1 MARLFQQ
8 GWYVCLLLL
17 SLVSQ
22 AHAQEER
29 MEAEATLSAKE
40 GKPGDIITLK
50 IDLNVKPGFHTYPTA
65 QKDSNAASFVTTV
78 RVKNEKDAPVERSG
92 KIKEPEPKDKLEAAL
107 NATVSYFDIPVTLE
121 VPLKI
126 KANATGK
133 AKFSISLVTQVC
145 DDMGCVPFTKTFDF
159 DISIKAAESTP
170 PARTVSAD
178 TDDETAGLKD
188 RMEAS
193 ASLSTL
199 EGKPGDTIT
208 LKLNLDVKPGFH
220 TYPSV
225 QKDSNSSNFVT
236 SVRVKNEKDASVER
250 SGNVKEPEP
259 KDKLEVALGATVS
272 YFDSPVTL
280 EVPLKIKSNAT
291 AGKTK
296 FTISLVT
303 QVCDKMG
310 CIPFTKPFDF
320 EINIKPAEQNAAP
333 SKKPIPPPEDP
344 DTFDPNVKLKIAGP
358 VGIRSKKTDTVERPQ
373 KTAETKPATAD
384 KNEETLWSF
393 TLKGVI
399 FGFITLL
406 TPCVFPMIPITVSFF
421 LKQNKTGQEAIINA
435 AVYTLSIIISMSFI
449 AYFFI
454 QTFQEL
460 AQLGSTNL
468 VIGALFIYFALSL
481 FGAYEIT
488 LPSFLTRWT
497 SAGESKGGYV
507 GTIFM
512 AMTFTIISFSCVAPF
527 LGGFAG
533 ATAAERPVL
542 WNIAGAL
549 GFAVA
554 FASPFFLLALFPS
567 WLKALPKSGGWLNTM
582 KVVMGFLEVA
592 AAIKFFRAAEMRW
605 KAGLPEFLTFDV
617 SISIYIALCFL
628 CGIYLLGTYKLPH
641 DDHGDEKKTIGVGRL
656 IWSMVF
662 ISLGIYLFPAMFRS
676 PDGEKLRP
684 AGIIYS
690 WIESFLLP
698 GGDTK
703 PIKLAFVSEKG
714 TAASAQ
720 KWHGFLPE
728 AMIDAKTRKQRI
740 FIDFTGV
747 T

>member
-1 MARLFQQ
+1 MARVTWQ
-8 GWYVCLLLL
+8 GWLACLLLL
-17 SLVSQ
+17 SQLSLAV
-22 AHAQEER
+22 HAQEER
-29 MEAEATLSAKE
+29 MEAEASLSATE

-50 IDLNVKPGFHTYPTA
+50 VDLNVKPGFHTYPTV
-65 QKDSNAASFVTTV
+65 QKDNNASAFVTSI
-78 RVKNEKDAPVERSG
+78 RVKNEKDAPVER
-92 KIKEPEPKDKLEAAL
+92 
-107 NATVSYFDIPVTLE
+107 
-121 VPLKI
+121 
-126 KANATGK
+126 TG
-133 AKFSISLVTQVC
+133 
-145 DDMGCVPFTKTFDF
+145 
-159 DISIKAAESTP
+159 
-170 PARTVSAD
+170 
-178 TDDETAGLKD
+178 
-188 RMEAS
+188 
-193 ASLSTL
+193 
-199 EGKPGDTIT
+199 TI
-208 LKLNLDVKPGFH
+208 
-220 TYPSV
+220 
-225 QKDSNSSNFVT
+225 
-236 SVRVKNEKDASVER
+236 
-250 SGNVKEPEP
+250 KEPEP
-259 KDKLEVALGATVS
+259 KDKLEVALNATVS
-272 YFDSPVTL
+272 YFDTPVTM
-280 EVPLKIKSNAT
+280 EVPLKIRPTAS
-291 AGKTK
+291 AGKSK
-296 FTISLVT
+296 FTISLIT
-303 QVCDKMG
+303 QVCDDMG
-310 CIPFTKPFDF
+310 CIPYSRTFDF
-320 EINIKPAEQNAAP
+320 EITIKPGETEKNPAP
-333 SKKPIPPPEDP
+333 PQKPVPPPEAP

-358 VGIRSKKTDTVERPQ
+358 VGIRSKKTETDTVEKLQ
-373 KTAETKPATAD
+373 KTVESKSAATD
-384 KNEETLWSF
+384 KNEETIWSF

-421 LKQNKTGQEAIINA
+421 LKQNKTGQEALINA
-435 AVYTLSIIISMSFI
+435 AVYTFSIIISMTFI

-454 QTFQEL
+454 QAFQEL

-468 VIGALFIYFALSL
+468 VIGILFIYFALSL

-488 LPSFLTRWT
+488 LPGFLTRWT

-542 WNIAGAL
+542 WNIVGAL

-605 KAGLPEFLTFDV
+605 KAGTPEFLTFDL

-628 CGIYLLGTYKLPH
+628 CGIYLLGFFKLPH
-641 DDHGDEKKTIGVGRL
+641 DDHGDEKKSIGVGRL

-684 AGIIYS
+684 AGVIYS

-703 PIKLAFVSEKG
+703 PIKLAFASEKG
-714 TAASAQ
+714 TATPAQ
-720 KWHGFLPE
+720 KWFGFLPE
-728 AMIDAKTRKQRI
+728 AMVDAKTRKQRI

>member
-1 MARLFQQ
+1 MASVFRQ
-8 GWYVCLLLL
+8 GCLACLLLL
-17 SLVSQ
+17 SQLSL
-22 AHAQEER
+22 AMHAQEER
-29 MEAEATLSAKE
+29 MEAEASLSVTE
-40 GKPGDIITLK
+40 GKPGDVITLK
-50 IDLNVKPGFHTYPTA
+50 VDLNVKPGFHTYPTV
-65 QKDSNAASFVTTV
+65 QKDSNASAFVTSI
-78 RVKNEKDAPVERSG
+78 RVKNEKDATVERTG
-92 KIKEPEPKDKLEAAL
+92 KIKEPQSKDKLEAAL
-107 NATVSYFDIPVTLE
+107 NATVSYFDEPVMLE

-126 KANATGK
+126 K
-133 AKFSISLVTQVC
+133 
-145 DDMGCVPFTKTFDF
+145 
-159 DISIKAAESTP
+159 
-170 PARTVSAD
+170 
-178 TDDETAGLKD
+178 
-188 RMEAS
+188 
-193 ASLSTL
+193 
-199 EGKPGDTIT
+199 
-208 LKLNLDVKPGFH
+208 
-220 TYPSV
+220 PS
-225 QKDSNSSNFVT
+225 
-236 SVRVKNEKDASVER
+236 
-250 SGNVKEPEP
+250 
-259 KDKLEVALGATVS
+259 
-272 YFDSPVTL
+272 
-280 EVPLKIKSNAT
+280 AT
-291 AGKTK
+291 AGKSK

-303 QVCDKMG
+303 QVCDEMG
-310 CIPFTKPFDF
+310 CIPYSKSFDF
-320 EINIKPAEQNAAP
+320 EITIKPAEPDKNPAP
-333 SKKPIPPPEDP
+333 LKKPVPPE
-344 DTFDPNVKLKIAGP
+344 K
-358 VGIRSKKTDTVERPQ
+358 TVE
-373 KTAETKPATAD
+373 TKSDPTVDTD
-384 KNEETLWSF
+384 KSEETLWSF

-605 KAGLPEFLTFDV
+605 KAGNPEFLTFDV
-617 SISIYIALCFL
+617 SISIYVAICFL

-641 DDHGDEKKTIGVGRL
+641 DDHGDEKKSIGVGRL

-703 PIKLAFVSEKG
+703 PIKLAFASEKG
-714 TAASAQ
+714 AATPAQ
-720 KWHGFLPE
+720 KWFGFLPE
-728 AMIDAKTRKQRI
+728 AMVDAKTRKQRI